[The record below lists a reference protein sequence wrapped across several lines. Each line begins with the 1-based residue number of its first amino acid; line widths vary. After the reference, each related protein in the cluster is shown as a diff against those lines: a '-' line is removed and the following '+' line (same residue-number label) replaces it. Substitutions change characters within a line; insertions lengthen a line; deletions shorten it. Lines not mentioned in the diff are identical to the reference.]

1 MAFSSNIKTTGFQLS
16 STEPMYTNRSWN
28 GALITRSTNIQYYQ
42 IQFTLNFNQKDHGEI
57 KQFLAQYSQGRPFT
71 MDLGYLSR
79 YTGIQVATLST
90 TTTSA
95 AGTYQVTTQAN
106 NLEVGT
112 LIQFSN
118 HTKIYRVIANSGTVL
133 SVFPNLRAQ
142 VNTGENI
149 KYNNIQ
155 GSFVL
160 DADNDYQMQVQNVM
174 SIQLKATEAI

>member
-28 GALITRSTNIQYYQ
+28 GALITRSTNIQYYN
-42 IQFTLNFNQKDHGEI
+42 IQFTLNFNQKDHLEVQ
-57 KQFLAQYSQGRPFT
+57 QFLAQYSQGRPFT

-79 YTGIQVATLST
+79 YKGIQVAALST
-90 TTTSA
+90 TTTSP
-95 AGTYQVTTQAN
+95 AGTYQVNTQPN

-112 LIQFSN
+112 LIQFAN
-118 HTKIYRVIANSGTVL
+118 HSKIYRVIANTGTLL
-133 SVFPNLRAQ
+133 SLFPNLRAQ
-142 VNTGENI
+142 VNTGETI

-155 GSFVL
+155 GQFVL
-160 DADNDYQMQVQNVM
+160 DPDNDYQIQVQNVM

>member
-1 MAFSSNIKTTGFQLS
+1 MAFSSNIKVTGFQLS

-28 GALITRSTNIQYYQ
+28 GTLITRSTNIQYYNL
-42 IQFTLNFNQKDHGEI
+42 QFTLNFNQKDHGEVQ
-57 KQFLAQYSQGRPFT
+57 QFLAQYSQGKPFT
-71 MDLGYLSR
+71 MDLGYLSK
-79 YTGIQVATLST
+79 YKGIQTAALST
-90 TTTSA
+90 TATSA

-112 LIQFSN
+112 LIQFAN

-133 SVFPNLRAQ
+133 SIFPNLRAQ
-142 VNTGENI
+142 VNTGETI

-174 SIQLKATEAI
+174 SIQLKATEVI